1 MSRLFEKMPTESK
14 KEKKPSR
21 FTLPVLLVLIAGLAG
36 WIGFLVQ
43 YPLPVWGD
51 EWFTYKTSCMMLIG
65 NTISTVLNDAHP
77 PLYWAL
83 TNAFYNCL
91 DIFNLRISGILPFR
105 IISAF
110 YGILAIYFSSLIS
123 KRYNNKSPN
132 GKDAQLAF
140 LLIALTS
147 PFLFL
152 FFPMARYYSLFALLV
167 SLSLLLKSKGKFS
180 KLDIVG
186 IIIVDT
192 LMLYTNFL
200 AGLVLI
206 GGWIYLLTRKINK
219 PSRSQL
225 TTMLVAPWILFAPI
239 LPSLFSALTKISGQN
254 FFTADFGSGLQGFI
268 VRIVYTWHVFFSG
281 EFIYP
286 WQPSGIVI
294 FLLAGYLAYRFIR
307 YSSPEFKR
315 LIGWAIALPFVLVII
330 SSISL
335 FSLGMEFVPP
345 RLAFAQIIFLI
356 AITLGIFTIRN
367 TKLRCGIIILL
378 LLSNLHAD
386 YNLVKREN
394 FLHSTYIIPY
404 GIIANKINDRMQYP
418 DDLILHDDDSFIY
431 GLFFQTDLINRG
443 VDILRNI
450 SAVDFSIDDVIEK
463 NPQARIWL
471 VYSTK
476 DRTPDQKLNSILAR
490 LNQSDY
496 IKLEHYKYVRESDSA
511 LKMKKLLLGREV
523 EKYKKEVILFEP
535 APQKE

>member
-1 MSRLFEKMPTESK
+1 MPDENK

-21 FTLPVLLVLIAGLAG
+21 FALPALLVLIAGLAG
-36 WIGFLVQ
+36 WIGFLIQ

-51 EWFTYKTSCMMLIG
+51 EWFTFKLPRMMPIG
-65 NTISTVLNDAHP
+65 NTISTVLNDTHP
-77 PLYWAL
+77 PLYWVL
-83 TNAFYNCL
+83 THAFRKCL
-91 DIFNLRISGILPFR
+91 LIFNLWMSDILPFR

-110 YGILAIYFSSLIS
+110 YGILAIYFSSLIFN
-123 KRYNNKSPN
+123 RYNNKLSSGN
-132 GKDAQLAF
+132 DAQLTF

-147 PFLFL
+147 PFMFL

-180 KLDIVG
+180 KLDVVG

-206 GGWIYLLTRKINK
+206 GSWIYLLTRKANK
-219 PSRSQL
+219 PSRPQL
-225 TTMLVAPWILFAPI
+225 TAMLVAPWILFTPI
-239 LPSLFSALTKISGQN
+239 MPSLFSALTKISGQN

-268 VRIVYTWHVFFSG
+268 IRIVYTWHVFFSG

-286 WQPSGIVI
+286 WQPSGIAI

-315 LIGWAIALPFVLVII
+315 LIGWSIVLPFVLMLI

-356 AITLGIFTIRN
+356 AITLGIFTIEN
-367 TKLRCGIIILL
+367 AKLRCGIIILI

-404 GIIANKINDRMQYP
+404 EKIVLAIAEKFQTIHP
-418 DDLILHDDDSFIY
+418 TGDLAASDLVLYDDDAFMY
-431 GLFFQTDLINRG
+431 VLNNYHFFQYFFKK
-443 VDILRNI
+443 NI
-450 SAVDFSIDDVIEK
+450 SASDFSIDYIIK
-463 NPQARIWL
+463 NRPQARIWL
-471 VYSTK
+471 VYSAK
-476 DRTPDQKLNSILAR
+476 DRTPDQKLNSILER

-496 IKLEHYKYVRESDSA
+496 IKLEHYKYVRESESA

-523 EKYKKEVILFEP
+523 EEYKKEVILFEP
-535 APQKE
+535 VL

>member
-1 MSRLFEKMPTESK
+1 MPEETK
-14 KEKKPSR
+14 KEKKPFR
-21 FTLPVLLVLIAGLAG
+21 FTLPVLFVLIAGLVG
-36 WIGFLVQ
+36 WIAFLVQ

-51 EWFTYKTSCMMLIG
+51 EWFTYKLPLTMPIG
-65 NTISTVLNDAHP
+65 KTISTVLNDTHP

-83 TNAFYNCL
+83 THAFRKCL
-91 DIFNLRISGILPFR
+91 LIFNLWMSDILPFR
-105 IISAF
+105 IISAL
-110 YGILAIYFSSLIS
+110 YGILAIYFSSLIFN
-123 KRYNNKSPN
+123 RYNNKSSS
-132 GKDAQLAF
+132 GKDAQLTF

-147 PFLFL
+147 PFMFL

-180 KLDIVG
+180 KLDVVG

-200 AGLVLI
+200 AGLVLV
-206 GGWIYLLTRKINK
+206 GSWIYLLTRKTNK
-219 PSRSQL
+219 PPRPQL
-225 TTMLVAPWILFAPI
+225 TSMLVAPWILFAPI
-239 LPSLFSALTKISGQN
+239 LPNLFSALTKISGQN

-268 VRIVYTWHVFFSG
+268 VRIIYTWHVFFSG

-315 LIGWAIALPFVLVII
+315 LIGWSIVLPFVLMLIF
-330 SSISL
+330 SISL
-335 FSLGMEFVPP
+335 FSLGMEFLPP

-356 AITLGIFTIRN
+356 AITLGIFTIEN
-367 TKLRCGIIILL
+367 TKLRCGIIILIL
-378 LLSNLHAD
+378 LGNLHAD
-386 YNLVKREN
+386 YNLVKRDN

-404 GIIANKINDRMQYP
+404 GRIAKEINGRMQYP
-418 DDLILHDDDSFIY
+418 DDLILYDDDAFIY

-450 SAVDFSIDDVIEK
+450 SAVDFSIDDIIEE

-471 VYSTK
+471 IYSPK
-476 DRTPDQKLNSILAR
+476 DLTPDQKLSSILER
-490 LNQSDY
+490 LAQPDY
-496 IKLEHYKYVRESDSA
+496 IKLEHYKYVKESDSA

-535 APQKE
+535 AP